1 MTKGKRIRT
10 LRNEMGITQEEMA
23 KALHTTKQTIS
34 KYEND
39 IVTNIPSD
47 KIEEMCR
54 LLKTTP
60 EYILAWPQT
69 EIEKNNDLIT
79 KVVVKMRS
87 NKNFSNAVASLLE
100 EFNKVKSG
108 Q

>member
-1 MTKGKRIRT
+1 MTKGQRIQV
-10 LRNEMGITQEEMA
+10 LRKSMGITQAEMA

-60 EYILAWPQT
+60 EYILGWPQT
-69 EIEKNNDLIT
+69 EIEKNNDLIV
-79 KVVVKMRS
+79 KVVAKMRS
-87 NKNFSNAVASLLE
+87 NHNFSNAVASLLE

-108 Q
+108 H